1 MTIWYELEKSPEG
14 IRNFL
19 ESNWHFHDFRLE
31 SIEYTAGKDMV
42 EVLLMYD
49 SGEEGVL
56 LRFTCIHDLHIQT
69 GRDYE
74 ADWIMESI
82 LIQLEEGSIMWVER
96 GDFDVE
102 DASQF
107 EAVRRV
113 RRTGTVGRLEIEV
126 VDSSSQG
133 HLVSAAM
140 VRQWISH
147 AGIKTLGTA
156 VDAVDLTGIEQLIA
170 RNGFVDKTVAYVSYG
185 GTLHIEISQRKP
197 LVRLLT
203 DGMNAYVTADGYV
216 FAAPRASS
224 LYVPVVTGSYRPPF
238 PASYVGSVREHIDLR
253 LGEID
258 ERIAELEREK
268 YPLYRREMENDRNIS
283 ALRRMR
289 IKRQWWRLEG
299 SREFDARVDALREKK
314 AGLRRTYRYRAGVIR
329 EEIER
334 IAGLQEAER
343 RKQKKL
349 EKSYED
355 FMKLLTFVETVED
368 DDFWRSEVV
377 QITAKTTPSGALEV
391 ELTPRSGRF
400 AVLFGRLEDVERK
413 FDKLLRFY
421 RSGLSSIGWSEYRT
435 IDIRYNDQVVCK
447 K

>member
-1 MTIWYELEKSPEG
+1 MSRYL
-14 IRNFL
+14 R
-19 ESNWHFHDFRLE
+19 
-31 SIEYTAGKDMV
+31 YT
-42 EVLLMYD
+42 LLT
-49 SGEEGVL
+49 L
-56 LRFTCIHDLHIQT
+56 L
-69 GRDYE
+69 
-74 ADWIMESI
+74 
-82 LIQLEEGSIMWVER
+82 WVAVAAYIV
-96 GDFDVE
+96 FA
-102 DASQF
+102 AS
-107 EAVRRV
+107 AVRRV

-156 VDAVDLTGIEQLIA
+156 VDAVDLTGIERLIA

-355 FMKLLTFVETVED
+355 FMKLLTFVEFVEE

-435 IDIRYNDQVVCK
+435 IDIRYNDQVVWKERIIPLPSTWARRTSWWLSARRPPKGRWRWRRSCRSPLRGSTRARSRISNW
-447 K
+447 

>member
-1 MTIWYELEKSPEG
+1 MSAGPDVKTAEDEPTDNQRIKTSLKKYLRYALLTLLWGVVAAYIVYAG
-14 IRNFL
+14 TAAG
-19 ESNWHFHDFRLE
+19 RLR
-31 SIEYTAGKDMV
+31 AGKK
-42 EVLLMYD
+42 
-49 SGEEGVL
+49 
-56 LRFTCIHDLHIQT
+56 
-69 GRDYE
+69 
-74 ADWIMESI
+74 
-82 LIQLEEGSIMWVER
+82 
-96 GDFDVE
+96 
-102 DASQF
+102 
-107 EAVRRV
+107 
-113 RRTGTVGRLEIEV
+113 VGRVEIEV
-126 VDSSSQG
+126 VDSSSMG
-133 HLVSAAM
+133 YLVSGRM
-140 VRQWISH
+140 VREWIAHS
-147 AGIKTLGTA
+147 GIKTNGTA
-156 VDAVDLTGIEQLIA
+156 VDAVELAAIEALIA
-170 RNGFVDKTVAYVSYG
+170 KNGFVERVDAYVTYG
-185 GTLHIEISQRKP
+185 GVLHIDISQRRP
-197 LVRLLT
+197 LLRLLT
-203 DGMNAYVTADGYV
+203 DGVDSYVTPEGYV